1 MLIFFHKLQ
10 QLHIA
15 LHSVPNHHRMVR
27 SKLSV
32 GSKMDLNAY
41 IQLIFLSVV
50 NIIFTFSGIV
60 SNILVISC
68 FWKSSQLQK
77 KLCHFMVMV
86 LSCFHFVTV
95 MTTNPWILLDLIFW
109 LREDYD
115 LLRKMKMCF
124 HISDVFLGFS
134 FCVLLVMSI
143 ERYLGAYYP
152 IFHRTRVN
160 RCRLLT
166 FLVILLIPLGVLH
179 IISRNFMLVIFMS
192 LLIPPFIFTNVKL
205 FIFVR
210 KVHRERAVSPE
221 KKTTVN
227 LKSISMGLWIVACL
241 MLFSIPIYMSVYI
254 VFNVAKDSTNT
265 IRFSFICIL
274 TSATMNCTLNSLVFF
289 WKNKVL
295 RTEGIKIL
303 KTLKDRLIRC

>member
-1 MLIFFHKLQ
+1 MLIFIPKLQ

-15 LHSVPNHHRMVR
+15 LHSVSNHHRTVR

-68 FWKSSQLQK
+68 FWKSSQLRK

-95 MTTNPWILLDLIFW
+95 ITTNPGILLYLIFW

-115 LLRKMKMCF
+115 LLRKMKMYL
-124 HISDVFLGFS
+124 HISDAFLGFS

-143 ERYLGAYYP
+143 EGYLGAYYP

-166 FLVILLIPLGVLH
+166 FLVILLIPLGVFY

-274 TSATMNCTLNSLVFF
+274 TSATMNCTLNSLIFF